1 MAEAFLGYHI
11 TRDYGKFSG
20 EKFSTTTKIPNG
32 SVIFVVSNSNKKK
45 SEEAIYCLEGKYQV
59 ESSANSDNKNIHKLK
74 LLASTSILLNLDSM
88 QEFDKKTF
96 HNHFT
101 SNNATK
107 KIIGSQEYLIKLFDS
122 LLVTENKAF
131 DLSLIADLSNID
143 IDTDNLELSDTERLE
158 LKLARIGQGE
168 FRKNTIKFWG
178 GDEKCAVTGLRIPAL
193 LNASHI
199 TPWKECKST
208 PSERKNGSNGVML
221 CVHLDRLF
229 DRFLIG
235 FQKTNKPD
243 VRSLVYSPKIKDSFS
258 SLKEIG
264 IDKTLVLDL
273 KMVKF
278 VEKHLLEQNLDKHLA
293 RVLEE
298 L

>member
-1 MAEAFLGYHI
+1 MAEAFLGYHMAHKH
-11 TRDYGKFSG
+11 GKFSG
-20 EKFSTTTKIPNG
+20 EKFSTTADNLTG
-32 SVIFVVSNSNKKK
+32 STLYVVSNPNIKN
-45 SEEAIYCLEGKYQV
+45 AIYYLEGKYQI
-59 ESSANSDNKNIHKLK
+59 EGLAANSDSRYDNKNTYKLK
-74 LLASTSILLNLDSM
+74 LLVSAATLPNLNLVK
-88 QEFDKKTF
+88 EFDKEAF
-96 HNHFT
+96 HNNFT
-101 SNNATK
+101 SGQPVK
-107 KIIGSQEYLIKLFDS
+107 KINGTQGYLIELFNS
-122 LLVTENKAF
+122 LLDTESKAH
-131 DLSLIADLSNID
+131 DLSLIDDLSD
-143 IDTDNLELSDTERLE
+143 IDAANLELSETERLE

-199 TPWKECKST
+199 TPWKECKSR

-278 VEKHLLEQNLDKHLA
+278 AEKHLLEQNLDKHLA